1 MMEITC
7 NNGDQNLIIP
17 EGLRTA
23 TKLCSDPIYSDLT
36 HNSGLSGFP
45 AYFSLETAD

>member
-1 MMEITC
+1 MPQWRSEL
-7 NNGDQNLIIP
+7 DIP

-23 TKLCSDPIYSDLT
+23 TKLHSDPIYSDLT

-45 AYFSLETAD
+45 AFFSLETADEKGIF